1 MKELKDADA
10 LIAPASGDV
19 APLIKGSSL
28 DENSDAYLIAENHM
42 VIENFAGLPSMTL
55 PLTYSKGLPVGINV
69 SSNHFKEG
77 DMFMIAS
84 AIEEI
89 TGLKEC
95 LKEEY

>member
-1 MKELKDADA
+1 MPVESVCGKQSWDVFRR
-10 LIAPASGDV
+10 LIMNF
-19 APLIKGSSL
+19 LFQIQIY
-28 DENSDAYLIAENHM
+28 AYLIAENHM

-84 AIEEI
+84 AIEKI

>member
-1 MKELKDADA
+1 
-10 LIAPASGDV
+10 
-19 APLIKGSSL
+19 
-28 DENSDAYLIAENHM
+28 
-42 VIENFAGLPSMTL
+42 MTL

-84 AIEEI
+84 AIEKI